1 MAEIETRHANNEYAI
16 IQAENQYANR
26 VLILKQL
33 LELPPNSDFAI
44 ALDLQEDDY
53 VAIIPN
59 KDEVFA
65 QAKQTLPT
73 LKIYQSQQKIA
84 EKDIKIAKEIG
95 RAHV

>member
-26 VLILKQL
+26 VLTLKQL

-44 ALDLQEDDY
+44 ALDLPNDEDT
-53 VAIIPN
+53 AIIPN

-65 QAKQTLPT
+65 QAKENAP
-73 LKIYQSQQKIA
+73 
-84 EKDIKIAKEIG
+84 
-95 RAHV
+95 